1 MAAMDA
7 AESSAG
13 AGAAAKKVTLT
24 VMANA
29 QRAVPE
35 TMVASV
41 LAFPKLKQR
50 KKLGISTSRR

>member
-1 MAAMDA
+1 MDA

-13 AGAAAKKVTLT
+13 AGAAAERVILT